1 MRVLRDATSNPY
13 CVPAALSA
21 LTGRHV
27 DEVLILLK
35 DYLGD
40 QPVSGIY
47 YPIAL
52 AILQKLGY
60 QYKEVQRISTTGTFL
75 CFTKTHA
82 FVVSNGVY
90 FDNNCPNGATGFRIP
105 RVKPVAK
112 YRIPLKAFQIFSWSE
127 THATTR

>member
-1 MRVLRDATSNPY
+1 MKVLKDATSNPY

-21 LTGRHV
+21 ITGKHV
-27 DEVLILLK
+27 DEILILLK

-52 AILQKLGY
+52 AILGKLGY
-60 QYKEVQRISTTGTFL
+60 QYKEVSKLSAAGTFL

-82 FVVSNGVY
+82 FVVSNKIY
-90 FDNNCPNGATGFRIP
+90 FDNTYPDGAKFWSARP
-105 RVKPVAK
+105 S
-112 YRIPLKAFQIFSWSE
+112 KAFQIFSWS
-127 THATTR
+127 